1 MLNDNQK
8 HVMRGQT
15 VYTEEQVRRKV
26 ARALEDSKLKKE
38 VTLPSKREMYVMV
51 LEQLGITELNSPSTP
66 SSRWLVDGEPDTFPK
81 LINKERGDLM
91 LGDHTDDELAN
102 AIFMYGNP
110 CDHEKTRRLIN
121 GELTDMAYLT
131 AGKERIRWLSRH
143 LEASLKANS
152 KLADM
157 VKYLLKEIDDFGFE
171 LPPAFVPADGDG
183 SEHAESYRNGAN
195 YMLNE
200 VKGKLGF
207 SYKHDGDNAVIP
219 IVQALKDKAAMVNDE
234 VV

>member
-1 MLNDNQK
+1 MLDNDHK

-15 VYTEEQVRRKV
+15 VYTEAQVQRRIN
-26 ARALEDSKLKKE
+26 RALEDERLKNKGAYR
-38 VTLPSKREMYVMV
+38 TKREMYAMV
-51 LEQLGITELNSPSTP
+51 LEELGITELNSPDTP
-66 SSRWLVDGEPDTFPK
+66 SSRWLVDGKEDPHPK
-81 LINKERGDLM
+81 LINEERGSLM
-91 LGDHTDDELAN
+91 LGNFTDEELAN
-102 AIFMYGNP
+102 AIYMHGNP
-110 CDHEKTRRLIN
+110 NDAEKQRRLLK
-121 GELTDMAYLT
+121 GEIMDLAYLT
-131 AGKERIRWLSRH
+131 AAKERIRWLSRH
-143 LEASLKANS
+143 LEVQLKANS

-207 SYKHDGDNAVIP
+207 PYKHDGDNAIIP
-219 IVQALKDKAAMVNDE
+219 IVQALKDKAAMVNNE

>member
-1 MLNDNQK
+1 MLNDNQQ

-38 VTLPSKREMYVMV
+38 VTMPSKREMYVMV
-51 LEQLGITELNSPSTP
+51 LEQLGITELNAPSTP

-81 LINKERGDLM
+81 LINEERGDLM

-110 CDHEKTRRLIN
+110 CDREKTRRLMN

-143 LEASLKANS
+143 LEASLKANQE
-152 KLADM
+152 LVAEIQR
-157 VKYLLKEIDDFGFE
+157 LKQAIETLGNDDE
-171 LPPAFVPADGDG
+171 PL
-183 SEHAESYRNGAN
+183 
-195 YMLNE
+195 
-200 VKGKLGF
+200 
-207 SYKHDGDNAVIP
+207 
-219 IVQALKDKAAMVNDE
+219 
-234 VV
+234 